1 MNQNR
6 IIVLAL
12 GILLTVLVVRGAV
25 YTVDEREKAIV
36 VQLGQVIRSN
46 DTPGIHFKIP
56 AIQEVHF
63 FDGRILTLDADPQ
76 RYLTEEK
83 KSLVVDSFV
92 KWRITDPLKFYLAVS
107 GDEAQART
115 LLQQRVNGGLRDE
128 FGKRTLTASVSK
140 DRRAIRKA
148 VTESTNAA
156 ARDFGI
162 EVIDVRLQRV
172 ELPQQVSSNVFERM
186 EAERARIAKDYR
198 ARGAEEAE
206 KIRAEAERK
215 REVLLAEAYGKS
227 EQIRG
232 EGDGKAAAI
241 YANAY
246 NKHPDFY
253 ALYRSLTA
261 YKQSFSSK
269 SDVMIVDPSSEFFKY
284 LKKSRGN

>member
-1 MNQNR
+1 MNQNK
-6 IIVLAL
+6 IIAGLFIAFLLVLSAKGAL
-12 GILLTVLVVRGAV
+12 

-56 AIQEVHF
+56 LIQDVRF

-92 KWRITDPLKFYLAVS
+92 KWRINDPLKFFLAVS

-140 DRRAIRKA
+140 DRRAIREA

-215 REVLLAEAYGKS
+215 REVLLAEAYRKA
-227 EQIRG
+227 EETRG
-232 EGDGKAAAI
+232 EGDGRASAI
-241 YANAY
+241 YARAY
-246 NKHPDFY
+246 SQHPEFY
-253 ALYRSLTA
+253 ALYRSLNA
-261 YKQSFSSK
+261 YKQSFSNK
-269 SDVMIVDPSSEFFKY
+269 GDIMIVDPSSEFFKY